1 VTSENGG
8 RHQEDRTGVVGAGH
22 ALGGGGG
29 GDVEMGDTP
38 DGVFDSGRGGGGGGG
53 VRIGESAALGTVGEG
68 GGDGGSGEGGG
79 GMEVEDTEKAFLPT
93 SVP

>member
-1 VTSENGG
+1 M
-8 RHQEDRTGVVGAGH
+8 GAGH

-29 GDVEMGDTP
+29 DDVEMGDTP
-38 DGVFDSGRGGGGGGG
+38 DGVFDFGRGAGGGDGIRMGA
-53 VRIGESAALGTVGEG
+53 SAALGTVGE

-93 SVP
+93 PVP